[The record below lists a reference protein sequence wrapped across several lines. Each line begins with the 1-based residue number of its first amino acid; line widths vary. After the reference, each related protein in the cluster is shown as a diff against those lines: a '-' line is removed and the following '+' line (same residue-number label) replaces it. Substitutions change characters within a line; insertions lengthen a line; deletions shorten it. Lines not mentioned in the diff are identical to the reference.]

1 MKKQAIYAMALSA
14 ILASSCSSDN
24 VTADGNGNNAKGNAY
39 VALNISLPTTS
50 GSTGRADVGPHSY
63 DQGTADE
70 YNVNDLTVVY
80 FKGTNNNETVA
91 KTFKYKS
98 NELTWS
104 TPPTSASGI
113 TTQATLPVE
122 EVTSDITKVLILINN
137 GYDTKTVITKL
148 TENTT
153 WSEIQATKL
162 TDKNNAEDLTS
173 TSTDTSTDTSTGTSK
188 TKNNFFMANSPLS
201 DGTLLVNVTP
211 QATQAEA
218 RAQAK
223 TVYVER
229 AVGKVSL
236 SQSTDNWNNWTYTIP
251 SSSST
256 SSYKNDEIEVKEWC
270 LDITNRAQYA
280 IRSYDTS
287 WNDLKSLV
295 KSNQLTRFI
304 DTDTNHK
311 LTGNNGDAYRTHWAK
326 SPQYDTNNAGVTY
339 IANDVSYSSSNG
351 EKGYN
356 YVGSGQT
363 TITDVGLD
371 KPAYC
376 FENTFPTKYMKQ
388 GNTTRVLIKA
398 KYTPKSNFATG
409 VSSVDQDGT
418 WYTIGNSGL
427 VYDSN
432 GLVALV
438 KAALNETNVTIETSA
453 FTAGKHALTKASFKV
468 GTVSKELKDTQ
479 LATLQKTLGEVTT
492 YKEGICFY
500 VARIKHFGD
509 YYTPW
514 VDANYLT
521 ETDGNTRDY
530 LGRYGIVRNN
540 WYKMTVNSFSAPGD
554 PTVPT
559 IPEESDDVTKSYLQ
573 TTVEIMDWAVRNNS
587 INF

>member
-1 MKKQAIYAMALSA
+1 MALSA

-50 GSTGRADVGPHSY
+50 GSTGRAGDNKSY
-63 DQGTADE
+63 NQGTAKE

-80 FKGTNNNETVA
+80 FTEDGDNINVA
-91 KTFKYKS
+91 KTFKYSS

-122 EVTSDITKVLILINN
+122 EVASDISKVLILINN
-137 GYDTKTVITKL
+137 GNNAVVDLSSTPL
-148 TENTT
+148 T
-153 WSEIQATKL
+153 WSTIQSTELKNKDNAKAL
-162 TDKNNAEDLTS
+162 TGSE
-173 TSTDTSTDTSTGTSK
+173 
-188 TKNNFFMANSPLS
+188 KNNFFMANSPLS
-201 DGTLLVNVTP
+201 DGTLLVNVKP

-236 SQSTDNWNNWTYTIP
+236 AKGDTNWGTDTDNWTYTIP
-251 SSSST
+251 SNSST
-256 SSYKNDEIEVKEWC
+256 SSYKNDQIEVKKWC
-270 LDITNRAQYA
+270 LDITSRAQYA
-280 IRSYDTS
+280 IRSYDTN
-287 WNDLKSLV
+287 WNELK
-295 KSNQLTRFI
+295 NNNITRFI
-304 DTDTNHK
+304 DTDINHK

-339 IANDVSYSSSNG
+339 SDNDVNYTMSKG
-351 EKGYN
+351 EEGYN
-356 YVGSGQT
+356 YVTSGKSD
-363 TITDVGLD
+363 ITDVGLD
-371 KPAYC
+371 QPAYC
-376 FENTFPTKYMKQ
+376 FENTFPTKNMKQ
-388 GNTTRVLIKA
+388 GNTTRVLIQA
-398 KYTPKSNFATG
+398 KYTPKSNFATD
-409 VSSVDQDGT
+409 VTNTDADGT

-427 VYDSN
+427 VYDSD

-438 KAALNETNVTIETSA
+438 KAALKETNVTLESTA
-453 FTAGKHALTKASFKV
+453 FTAGKHALTKASFKI
-468 GTVSKELKDTQ
+468 GTAAEELSDEQ
-479 LATLQKTLGEVTT
+479 LATLQNTLGEVTT
-492 YKEGICFY
+492 YKGGICYY

-509 YYTPW
+509 NYTPW
-514 VDANYLT
+514 TDANYLN
-521 ETDGNTRDY
+521 ENDDNTKNY

-559 IPEESDDVTKSYLQ
+559 IPEESDDVTKHYLQ
-573 TTVEIMDWAVRNNS
+573 TTVEIMDWAVRVNG
-587 INF
+587 IDF